1 MSYKILVHKALFN
14 DPLKHIAV
22 ATIEDGN
29 VIDTKAITYITD
41 FQKEN
46 ALTNKGDKLLAYPSI
61 SEVKNELLDIYNTRK
76 IVFVTSDFLC
86 HIEYL
91 YDFEYGKNEAM
102 HIPNEWIDI
111 ESNYGSHFKDIIN
124 VLFSVKYYSLSITEQ
139 LDIMV
144 EMYINKDKYI
154 EELKKKD
161 IDLYNKSIIE
171 NSNNTYHVS
180 MLNMSDSF
188 HKLSSNY
195 IKNIYSKDPNVIQF
209 KYGYFS
215 VSKPFFYAA
224 NNVVVPVGNLTL
236 LQIVQHSYR
245 LKKRHGITS
254 IIIDNFE
261 LLEGNSNQNNR
272 GREIEENINIL
283 KVLGNSL
290 YVNVILINHQDNKIL
305 RFTNIRKGVM
315 ADTIYDL

>member
-29 VIDTKAITYITD
+29 VVDTKAITYITD
-41 FQKEN
+41 YHKKN
-46 ALTNKGDKLLAYPSI
+46 ALTEKDDKLLAYPSI
-61 SEVKNELLDIYNTRK
+61 SEVKNELLEIHNTRK
-76 IVFVTSDFLC
+76 IVFVTSDFLS

-91 YDFEYGKNEAM
+91 YDFEYGKNEAI
-102 HIPNEWIDI
+102 HIPNEWIDMNSI
-111 ESNYGSHFKDIIN
+111 YGFYFKDIIN
-124 VLFSVKYYSLSITEQ
+124 GLFSVKFHTLSITDQ
-139 LDIMV
+139 LGIMV
-144 EMYINKDKYI
+144 DMYINKDKYI

-161 IDLYNKSIIE
+161 IDLYNKSIVE
-171 NSNNTYHVS
+171 NSNKACHVS
-180 MLNMSDSF
+180 MLNMSDNF

-195 IKNIYSKDPNVIQF
+195 IKNVYNKNTLAIQS

-215 VSKPFFYAA
+215 ILKPFFYAA
-224 NNVVVPVGNLTL
+224 NNVVVPVENLRL
-236 LQIVQHSYR
+236 LQIIQHSYR
-245 LKKRHGITS
+245 LKRYHGITT

-272 GREIEENINIL
+272 EREIEENINIL
-283 KVLGNSL
+283 KVLANCL
-290 YVNVILINHQDNKIL
+290 DVNVILINHHDNKIL

-315 ADTIYDL
+315 VDAIYDL